1 MIRIIIQ
8 WSRIPALI
16 VRLLSR
22 IIIRVNR
29 WIIIPIAPSFPSL
42 FSLFAFLGYTTRW
55 EAVIPRCDTWWT
67 IAYRFL
73 SLIYKLRP
81 TSWWALLLC
90 ATHIT
95 VLLHTLS
102 ALGPWLSTHRIS
114 LIQNPRCSKC
124 VAELTRQVIF
134 LMTLLFLPWTAA
146 APSAALILHI
156 EACTRFQVAI
166 TECVLWGCASAALLE
181 EVIRVV
187 VDKVYLWGLLLLI
200 FYFRLSW

>member
-8 WSRIPALI
+8 WSRIPTLI
-16 VRLLSR
+16 IRLLPR

-29 WIIIPIAPSFPSL
+29 RIIIPIVPSFPSL
-42 FSLFAFLGYTTRW
+42 FSLFAFLGYPTRW
-55 EAVIPRCDTWWT
+55 ETVIPGCDTWWT

-73 SLIYKLRP
+73 SLIYKLGP
-81 TSWWALLLC
+81 TSWWALLLS

-114 LIQNPRCSKC
+114 LIHNPWCGKC
-124 VAELTRQVIF
+124 IAELTRQVIF
-134 LMTLLFLPWTAA
+134 LMTLLFLPRTAA
-146 APSAALILHI
+146 APSAALILNI
-156 EACTRFQVAI
+156 EACTRLEVAI
-166 TECVLWGCASAALLE
+166 TECILWGCASAALLQ